1 MQIQRMEL
9 SQAGESAREKLYIRC
24 LQGSYQIAGQSI
36 QIGEK
41 TLIRFDTYFNACPIE
56 KWLFY
61 TTIPDLSFHARI
73 KGSGI
78 LRLYCVRGLP
88 DGGCERKLLAERGI
102 KTDDGEQTVEQKLW
116 SKAEGTQLR
125 GVLYAEIETGEAGQC
140 VLSECTYDTSAVP
153 EREVSL
159 TVAICTY
166 RREKYLERNLKLI
179 KEQLWENSTS
189 ALCHKIRVI
198 VADNG
203 RTLEE
208 DQNEPWLK
216 ICPNKNAG
224 GAAGFARGMLE
235 TMREGHATHVLLM
248 DDDVEVKP
256 SALEKTYTL
265 LSLLKEEHTDRMVG
279 GAMLRS
285 DYTFVQQE
293 AGGSYQGGRIRS
305 LHSGL
310 DLREAENVWN
320 NEKDEPADYNAWWY
334 CCIPLSL
341 IKQKGLPLPVFLHCD
356 DVEYGLRSGREPIR
370 MNGICVWHDAF
381 EQKRPSVNE
390 YYDVRNALL
399 VNGLYVAGYGSRQA
413 FSMVFRRTLVNLFR
427 YRYRDIR
434 LVIRAAED
442 YLRGPQWLMNA
453 DAQQLHGELMRA
465 GYRYSE
471 PFCGMLPD
479 RAHTQLADILAG
491 RSNSSN
497 IDKKKLLSLNGWLL
511 PARRGKPVPVMAGE
525 SPHCYYRKKKVW
537 IYDPDTQLGF
547 YTGKEAR
554 QLFVLLGE
562 WLRLGFRLKKEYA
575 TVQKVYR
582 SAFPEMTSVEFWSRY
597 LREKGE

>member
-9 SQAGESAREKLYIRC
+9 PQGGENAREKLYIRC
-24 LQGSYQIAGQSI
+24 LKGEYQIAGQSI
-36 QIGEK
+36 QIGEN
-41 TLIRFDTYFNACPIE
+41 TLIRFDTYFNAFPIE
-56 KWLFY
+56 KWLLY
-61 TTIPDLSFHARI
+61 TTIPDLSFHARMR
-73 KGSGI
+73 GSGI
-78 LRLYCVRGLP
+78 LRLYGVSGLP
-88 DGGCERKLLAERGI
+88 DGGCEKKLLAERRI
-102 KTDDGEQTVEQKLW
+102 ESDDEQNVELELWNKT
-116 SKAEGTQLR
+116 EGTQMR
-125 GVLYAEIETGEAGQC
+125 GVFYAEIETGEDGQC
-140 VLSECTYDTSAVP
+140 VISECTYDTSAAP
-153 EREVSL
+153 LREISL

-179 KEQLWENSTS
+179 KEQLWENRTS
-189 ALCHKIRVI
+189 VLCHKIRVV

-203 RTLEE
+203 RTLGEE
-208 DQNEPWLK
+208 HREPWLK

-224 GAAGFARGMLE
+224 GTAGFARGMLGA
-235 TMREGHATHVLLM
+235 MQDKNATHVLLM

-265 LSLLKEEHTDRMVG
+265 LSLLKEEYADRMVG

-293 AGGSYQGGRIRS
+293 SGGSYQNGKIRS
-305 LHSGL
+305 LHRGL

-320 NEKDEPADYNAWWY
+320 NEKDERADYNAWWY
-334 CCIPLSL
+334 CCIPISV
-341 IKQKGLPLPVFLHCD
+341 IREKGFPLPVFLHCD

-390 YYDVRNALL
+390 YYDVRNALI
-399 VNGLYVAGYGSRQA
+399 VNGLYVTGYSSRQA
-413 FSMVFRRTLVNLFR
+413 FAMVIRRTLVNLFR

-434 LVIRAAED
+434 LVTRAVED
-442 YLRGPQWLMNA
+442 YLRGPQWLMDV
-453 DAQQLHGELMRA
+453 DAEQLHGELLRA

-471 PFCGMLPD
+471 TFCGMLPD

-497 IDKKKLLSLNGWLL
+497 IDKKKLLSLNGWFL

-547 YTGKEAR
+547 YTGKEVR
-554 QLFVLLGE
+554 QLFILLGE

-575 TVQKVYR
+575 AVQSAYR
-582 SAFPEMTSVEFWSRY
+582 SAFPEMTSMEFWNQY

>member
-1 MQIQRMEL
+1 MQIQTMEL

-102 KTDDGEQTVEQKLW
+102 KADDGEQIVEQKLW

-179 KEQLWENSTS
+179 KEQLWENRTS
-189 ALCHKIRVI
+189 VLCHKIRVI

-265 LSLLKEEHTDRMVG
+265 LSLLKEEYADRMVG

-285 DYTFVQQE
+285 DYVFVQQE
-293 AGGSYQGGRIRS
+293 SGGSYQNGKIRS
-305 LHSGL
+305 LHRGL
-310 DLREAENVWN
+310 DLREAENIWR
-320 NEKDEPADYNAWWY
+320 NEKD
-334 CCIPLSL
+334 
-341 IKQKGLPLPVFLHCD
+341 
-356 DVEYGLRSGREPIR
+356 
-370 MNGICVWHDAF
+370 
-381 EQKRPSVNE
+381 
-390 YYDVRNALL
+390 
-399 VNGLYVAGYGSRQA
+399 
-413 FSMVFRRTLVNLFR
+413 
-427 YRYRDIR
+427 
-434 LVIRAAED
+434 
-442 YLRGPQWLMNA
+442 
-453 DAQQLHGELMRA
+453 
-465 GYRYSE
+465 
-471 PFCGMLPD
+471 
-479 RAHTQLADILAG
+479 
-491 RSNSSN
+491 
-497 IDKKKLLSLNGWLL
+497 
-511 PARRGKPVPVMAGE
+511 
-525 SPHCYYRKKKVW
+525 
-537 IYDPDTQLGF
+537 
-547 YTGKEAR
+547 
-554 QLFVLLGE
+554 
-562 WLRLGFRLKKEYA
+562 
-575 TVQKVYR
+575 
-582 SAFPEMTSVEFWSRY
+582 
-597 LREKGE
+597 